1 MSYNIDC
8 ILDGSKIFCE
18 VSYINEKNLMNQ
30 DWSQV
35 NNRLFKTERKMCDTA
50 HIYHVKSMN
59 EHIDLCFL
67 NVSEITL

>member
-30 DWSQV
+30 D
-35 NNRLFKTERKMCDTA
+35 
-50 HIYHVKSMN
+50 
-59 EHIDLCFL
+59 
-67 NVSEITL
+67 

>member
-1 MSYNIDC
+1 
-8 ILDGSKIFCE
+8 
-18 VSYINEKNLMNQ
+18 
-30 DWSQV
+30 
-35 NNRLFKTERKMCDTA
+35 MCDTA